1 VSGIF
6 ARTAYKS
13 LFYDRGFSGVYGWI
27 GGLGTPPEPHYDDE
41 IRRSVARADLT
52 ALDQA
57 THAELMGLYPE
68 VGENEG
74 WYGAGEAYSRL
85 KYKPPT
91 HD

>member
-1 VSGIF
+1 MTGALAAFMVGL
-6 ARTAYKS
+6 AAWAHRQNRT
-13 LFYDRGFSGVYGWI
+13 
-27 GGLGTPPEPHYDDE
+27 TDDE